1 VRAVYQKCEYTNSAS
16 VYNKHLEA
24 KTEAVDN
31 RAQGPDR
38 RSAGAENQDF
48 QLRTRRRRVP
58 ATATAHIS
66 AITYFFANFRELS
79 KFYSKTYYG

>member
-1 VRAVYQKCEYTNSAS
+1 VQSIGGS
-16 VYNKHLEA
+16 
-24 KTEAVDN
+24 N

-48 QLRTRRRRVP
+48 QLRTRLRRVP

-66 AITYFFANFRELS
+66 ATTHFFANFRENQYKIDFFNNYACSAAFQHLH
-79 KFYSKTYYG
+79 